1 MPGRRAVPFVVAAPR
16 KAKRGKKREKGG
28 EEGWLEA
35 TTYRGRGQRGEGR
48 RKGRKTGRRRGDW
61 PFIFVVPPGS
71 AACSRKGGQNSG
83 DPLWPAFIATTP
95 KGAFI
100 FISIMGHRDV
110 YAPRS
115 ALSLRSF
122 IIINSTTGPPP
133 PPPLHQDFRRFL
145 RPPSPPPPLPPSLYL
160 RSYLSSRNPSPK
172 SWSWRMSL
180 LICLPRFRR
189 LFTKSADRSA
199 MQIKEYLKIL
209 IERLQ
214 RMYVQYECRI

>member
-1 MPGRRAVPFVVAAPR
+1 MPGRRAVPFVVAVPR

-145 RPPSPPPPLPPSLYL
+145 PPPSPPPPPLP
-160 RSYLSSRNPSPK
+160 
-172 SWSWRMSL
+172 
-180 LICLPRFRR
+180 
-189 LFTKSADRSA
+189 LFTILFIVSQPLAKELELENVVADLFAPFSPLVYEVGRSIRNA
-199 MQIKEYLKIL
+199 NKRIFKDFN
-209 IERLQ
+209 RAFAT
-214 RMYVQYECRI
+214 YVCTIWM

>member
-16 KAKRGKKREKGG
+16 KAKRGKKRERGG

-35 TTYRGRGQRGEGR
+35 TTYRGRGQRGESR

-145 RPPSPPPPLPPSLYL
+145 PPPSPPPPPPPFIYDLIYRLATPRQRVGVGECRCWSVCPVFAACL
-160 RSYLSSRNPSPK
+160 RSRPIDPQCK
-172 SWSWRMSL
+172 
-180 LICLPRFRR
+180 
-189 LFTKSADRSA
+189 
-199 MQIKEYLKIL
+199 
-209 IERLQ
+209 
-214 RMYVQYECRI
+214 